1 MVNFLRKNNK
11 ITEVHELRN
20 CFDRRDVCTFH
31 LLFNP
36 LTFDIRFLW
45 DSSTPFGFPVVP
57 ENENDERRVEWSMK
71 VEWGLMKWMKRKG
84 DQVKEK
90 MKWRRREKKSRGEDK
105 AGKKKRIE
113 EKMR

>member
-20 CFDRRDVCTFH
+20 CQDRRDVCTFH

-45 DSSTPFGFPVVP
+45 DNSTPFGFPVVP
-57 ENENDERRVEWSMK
+57 ENENDERRVEWSKNDGRMRVNIMNEKRKRLDKGEEKRK
-71 VEWGLMKWMKRKG
+71 VEEKIR
-84 DQVKEK
+84 QERIKE
-90 MKWRRREKKSRGEDK
+90 
-105 AGKKKRIE
+105 
-113 EKMR
+113 